1 MELEKA
7 GVATVTVVTD
17 AFLDLGAEVAA
28 ALGAPDIGVAV
39 VPHPLGELK
48 REQVVET
55 SRRAFANIMVALRQ
69 PRERAAAA
77 PSETMPRMLDLTGS
91 WERIND
97 YFCTEGW
104 TDGLPIV
111 PPTPEAVEAC
121 LEWVMMPPDQ
131 LIGIEPVRGLAITAE
146 KLAINAVMA
155 GCLPM
160 HFPVVVTAWMAMMQD
175 EFLMHGATASTG
187 GCAVLVVLNGPI
199 RLELGASGTFNA
211 LGNSD
216 RATAVIG
223 RAVRLCLINL
233 MDVRPGVIDR
243 STLGHPGKYSY
254 CLAEDEED
262 SSWLPLAE
270 QRGVP
275 KGASS
280 VTVMAAGAPRQLM
293 NEWTTKPE
301 EILETFA
308 AEMRANLRHYSIHP
322 GNYALIIP
330 KQLREHLQAAGW
342 TKTDIAR
349 FIHERARI
357 HRREWAEVGKGAVV
371 RDRGDSIYPAM
382 ESPDQLLVIAAGGP
396 AGGFGAVIPPWLGN
410 KSHAVTVPV
419 GVCVDCEPPKK

>member
-1 MELEKA
+1 MQFASRSYSADSISAVQELY
-7 GVATVTVVTD
+7 
-17 AFLDLGAEVAA
+17 
-28 ALGAPDIGVAV
+28 
-39 VPHPLGELK
+39 H
-48 REQVVET
+48 
-55 SRRAFANIMVALRQ
+55 SN
-69 PRERAAAA
+69 
-77 PSETMPRMLDLTGS
+77 
-91 WERIND
+91 
-97 YFCTEGW
+97 GW

-111 PPTPEAVEAC
+111 PPTREAVQEC

-160 HFPVVVTAWMAMMQD
+160 HFPVVVTAWTAMMQE

-187 GCAVLVVLNGPI
+187 GCAVLVILNGPI
-199 RLELGASGTFNA
+199 RLEIGASGSFNA
-211 LGNSD
+211 LANSD

-223 RAVRLCLINL
+223 RAIRLCLINL
-233 MDVRPGVIDR
+233 LDDRPGVIDR
-243 STLGHPGKYSY
+243 STLGHPGKFSY
-254 CLAEDEED
+254 CVAEDEED
-262 SSWLPLAE
+262 TTWLPLAE
-270 QRGVP
+270 HRGVP

-280 VTVMAAGAPRQLM
+280 VTVLAAGAPRQLM

-308 AEMRANLRHYSIHP
+308 AEMRANMRHYSIHP

-330 KQLREHLQAAGW
+330 KQLREHLQAGGW
-342 TKTDIAR
+342 TKADIAT

-357 HRREWAEVGKGAVV
+357 HRREWADVGKGGVV
-371 RDRGDSIYPAM
+371 GDRGDRAYPTRG
-382 ESPDQLLVIAAGGP
+382 SPDLLSVLAAGGP

-410 KSHAVTVPV
+410 KSYAVTLPI